1 MLFGK
6 KDKAAAD
13 GGGAIEETQ
22 AAVPAQAETKAP
34 AVDARAAKDSLTLV
48 IDETEPGAALD
59 IIRQNTE
66 WLLPNGIGV
75 ILALPVDASIED
87 GGIGGLGKVS
97 SKGNED
103 KGSILQRI
111 ADDKIQVCAT
121 EDMLRHNIL
130 GVIPTP
136 ASLGPD
142 GMGEYTLFDRAK
154 FLLTSVTPRPDG
166 TLETVPVHFDEATGL
181 IEVPDGDIDTVT
193 LAQAQEIAAGTVTLA
208 SLIPTLWKR
217 LGGDGVEEE
226 AVEEVAPEEVHEDT
240 APAAPT
246 LPPTASAAPA
256 ESVEAVENLPH
267 FDPDDI
273 PDELMADEL
282 PSDEGLYDEDDE
294 DENPFDDIEE
304 APAPAPHVPTQ
315 TEEVEVTPEVAPV
328 DERVFTQDAVRTAVA
343 RRFLDDSLDFAVDM
357 TPFETLLG
365 YEVDT
370 PAQFSLDHLDS
381 TNWLDGQIKML
392 SQQANTVLADQ
403 RRRDIEELRNLFFSL
418 VSRTGDEISAQM
430 STDEDADNTWA
441 KTMAEVNGNETKALA
456 DLIEISEK
464 EKAVLADQYQQERE
478 AFIQARIGEERVRY
492 DERHKPALTRQMDD
506 LEASIRLDIESD
518 YEARRYEILRARK
531 TSARGAFDAAITKVM
546 DHLIEKRAEQVQREA
561 ELIEKFRVEMNDFL
575 DENRKED
582 IARTQALQEQLSRQN
597 IVEEKSAEFAAR
609 EQELHEQI
617 ARERDEAHKRVL
629 AAQDEA
635 NKVLERMRQ
644 ENDAQLAQA
653 RAEVQRA
660 NERVKEEA
668 ERVGVVRDEIARQF
682 QSQVES
688 LQTDKQLL
696 MDQMDR
702 ENLVAKRANRLY
714 IALAVLV
721 ALAFLAL
728 GVIIGMLV
736 HNTTGSSAHAASMM
750 EWVMNSAAGG
760 GTLGV

>member
-22 AAVPAQAETKAP
+22 AVAPAQAP

-226 AVEEVAPEEVHEDT
+226 AVEEVAPEEVAPEEVHEE
-240 APAAPT
+240 AVPAAPT

-256 ESVEAVENLPH
+256 ENVEAVENLPH

-273 PDELMADEL
+273 PDELMVDEL

-294 DENPFDDIEE
+294 DENSFDDIEE
-304 APAPAPHVPTQ
+304 APAPAPHVPIQ
-315 TEEVEVTPEVAPV
+315 TEEVEPEPVVPV
-328 DERVFTQDAVRTAVA
+328 DERVFNKDAVRTAVA

-418 VSRTGDEISAQM
+418 VSRTGDEISSQM

-464 EKAVLADQYQQERE
+464 EKAVLADRYQQERE

-561 ELIEKFRVEMNDFL
+561 ELIEKFRVEMSDFL

-629 AAQDEA
+629 VAQDEA

-653 RAEVQRA
+653 RAEVERA

-736 HNTTGSSAHAASMM
+736 HGGAGSSAHAASMM

>member
-22 AAVPAQAETKAP
+22 AAAPAQTDAKAP

-130 GVIPTP
+130 GVIPTS

-154 FLLTSVTPRPDG
+154 FLLTSVTPAADG

-193 LAQAQEIAAGTVTLA
+193 LAQAQEIAAGSVTLA

-226 AVEEVAPEEVHEDT
+226 AVEEVAPEEVHEE
-240 APAAPT
+240 AGVAAPT
-246 LPPTASAAPA
+246 LPPTAAQS
-256 ESVEAVENLPH
+256 ESVEAVDNLPH

-273 PDELMADEL
+273 PDEPMADEL

-315 TEEVEVTPEVAPV
+315 TEEVEVAPEVAPV
-328 DERVFTQDAVRTAVA
+328 DERVFNKDAVRTAVA
-343 RRFLDDSLDFAVDM
+343 RRFLDGSLDFAVDM

-381 TNWLDGQIKML
+381 ANWLDSQIKML

-418 VSRTGDEISAQM
+418 VSRTGDEISSQM
-430 STDEDADNTWA
+430 SIDEDAENTWA

-464 EKAVLADQYQQERE
+464 EKAVLADRYQQERE

-506 LEASIRLDIESD
+506 LETSIRLDIESD

-531 TSARGAFDAAITKVM
+531 TSAQSAFDAAITKVM
-546 DHLIEKRAEQVQREA
+546 DHLIEKRSEQVQREA
-561 ELIEKFRVEMNDFL
+561 ELIEKFRVEMSDFL

-644 ENDAQLAQA
+644 ENAAQLAQA
-653 RAEVQRA
+653 RAEIERA

-736 HNTTGSSAHAASMM
+736 HGATGSSAHAASMM
-750 EWVMNSAAGG
+750 SWVMNSAAGG

>member
-13 GGGAIEETQ
+13 GGSAIEEAQ
-22 AAVPAQAETKAP
+22 AAAPAQAS

-75 ILALPVDASIED
+75 ILALPVDASIDD

-193 LAQAQEIAAGTVTLA
+193 LAQAQEIASGSVTLA

-226 AVEEVAPEEVHEDT
+226 AVEEVAPEEVHEE
-240 APAAPT
+240 AGVAAPT
-246 LPPTASAAPA
+246 LPPTAAQN

-273 PDELMADEL
+273 PDEPMVDEL

-294 DENPFDDIEE
+294 MENPFDDIEE

-315 TEEVEVTPEVAPV
+315 TEEVEVAPEVAPV
-328 DERVFTQDAVRTAVA
+328 DERVFNKDAVRTAVA

-381 TNWLDGQIKML
+381 TNWLDSQIKML

-430 STDEDADNTWA
+430 SIDEDADNTWA

-456 DLIEISEK
+456 DLSEISEK
-464 EKAVLADQYQQERE
+464 QNAVLADQYQQERE

-506 LEASIRLDIESD
+506 MEASIRLDIESD

-561 ELIEKFRVEMNDFL
+561 ELIEKFRVEMSDFL

-736 HNTTGSSAHAASMM
+736 HGGVGSSAHAASMM

>member
-13 GGGAIEETQ
+13 GGGAIEEAQ
-22 AAVPAQAETKAP
+22 AAAPVQAP

-193 LAQAQEIAAGTVTLA
+193 LAQAQEIASGSVTLA

-217 LGGDGVEEE
+217 LGGEGAD
-226 AVEEVAPEEVHEDT
+226 EEVAEEDAAPEEVHEDT

-246 LPPTASAAPA
+246 LPPTAAQN

-273 PDELMADEL
+273 PDEPMVDEL

-304 APAPAPHVPTQ
+304 ALAPAPHVPTQ
-315 TEEVEVTPEVAPV
+315 TEEVEVAPEVAPV
-328 DERVFTQDAVRTAVA
+328 DERVFNKDAVRTAVA

-418 VSRTGDEISAQM
+418 VSRTGDEISTQM
-430 STDEDADNTWA
+430 SIDEDAENTWA
-441 KTMAEVNGNETKALA
+441 KTMAEVNGNEKNALA
-456 DLIEISEK
+456 DLSEISEK
-464 EKAVLADQYQQERE
+464 QKAVLADQYQQERE

-492 DERHKPALTRQMDD
+492 DERHKPALVRQMDD
-506 LEASIRLDIESD
+506 MEASIRLDIESD

-531 TSARGAFDAAITKVM
+531 TSAQGAFDAAITKVM

-561 ELIEKFRVEMNDFL
+561 ELIEKFRVEMSDFL

-617 ARERDEAHKRVL
+617 ARERDEAQKRVL

-736 HNTTGSSAHAASMM
+736 HGGAGSSAHAASMM
-750 EWVMNSAAGG
+750 EWVMNSGAGG

>member
-22 AAVPAQAETKAP
+22 AAAPAQAP

-154 FLLTSVTPRPDG
+154 FLLTSVTPAADG

-193 LAQAQEIAAGTVTLA
+193 LAQAQEIAAGSVSLG

-217 LGGDGVEEE
+217 LGGEGTG
-226 AVEEVAPEEVHEDT
+226 EEVAEEETAPEA

-246 LPPTASAAPA
+246 LPPTAAQS
-256 ESVEAVENLPH
+256 ESVEAVENLPY

-273 PDELMADEL
+273 PDEPMVDEL

-315 TEEVEVTPEVAPV
+315 TEEVEVAPEVAPV
-328 DERVFTQDAVRTAVA
+328 DERVFNKDAVRTAVA

-464 EKAVLADQYQQERE
+464 EKAVLADRYQQERE

-506 LEASIRLDIESD
+506 LESSIRLDIESD

-561 ELIEKFRVEMNDFL
+561 ELIEKFRVEMSDFL

-736 HNTTGSSAHAASMM
+736 HGGAGSSAHAASMM

>member
-13 GGGAIEETQ
+13 GGTIEETQ
-22 AAVPAQAETKAP
+22 AAAPAQTEAKAP

-154 FLLTSVTPRPDG
+154 FLLTSVTPAADG

-193 LAQAQEIAAGTVTLA
+193 LAQAQEIAAGSVTLA

-217 LGGDGVEEE
+217 LGGDGVEAE
-226 AVEEVAPEEVHEDT
+226 AVEEVAPEEAHEDT

-246 LPPTASAAPA
+246 LPPTASAQN
-256 ESVEAVENLPH
+256 ESVEAVENLPY

-273 PDELMADEL
+273 PDEPMADEL
-282 PSDEGLYDEDDE
+282 PLDEGLYDEDDE

-304 APAPAPHVPTQ
+304 DPAPAPHVPTQ
-315 TEEVEVTPEVAPV
+315 TEEVEVAPEVAPV
-328 DERVFTQDAVRTAVA
+328 DERVFNKDAVRTAVA

-381 TNWLDGQIKML
+381 TNWLDSQIKML

-430 STDEDADNTWA
+430 SIDEDADNTWA

-456 DLIEISEK
+456 DLSEISEK
-464 EKAVLADQYQQERE
+464 QNAALADQYQRERE

-506 LEASIRLDIESD
+506 MEASIRLDIESD

-531 TSARGAFDAAITKVM
+531 TSAQSAFDAAITKAM

-561 ELIEKFRVEMNDFL
+561 QLIEKFRVEMNDFL

-635 NKVLERMRQ
+635 NKVLARMRQ

-736 HNTTGSSAHAASMM
+736 HGGAGSSAHAASMM
-750 EWVMNSAAGG
+750 EWVMNTAAGG

>member
-13 GGGAIEETQ
+13 GGGAIEEAQ
-22 AAVPAQAETKAP
+22 AAAPAQAP

-181 IEVPDGDIDTVT
+181 IELPDGDVDTVT
-193 LAQAQEIAAGTVTLA
+193 LAQAQEIASGTVTLA
-208 SLIPTLWKR
+208 SLIPSLWKR

-226 AVEEVAPEEVHEDT
+226 AVEEVVPEEVHEE
-240 APAAPT
+240 AEPAAPT
-246 LPPTASAAPA
+246 LPPTAAQN

-294 DENPFDDIEE
+294 MENPFDDIEE

-315 TEEVEVTPEVAPV
+315 TEEVEVAPEPVAPL
-328 DERVFTQDAVRTAVA
+328 DERVFNKDAVRTAVA

-464 EKAVLADQYQQERE
+464 EKAVLADRYQQERE

-653 RAEVQRA
+653 RAEVERA

-736 HNTTGSSAHAASMM
+736 HGATGSSAHAASMM

>member
-1 MLFGK
+1 MFGK
-6 KDKAAAD
+6 KDKTAAD
-13 GGGAIEETQ
+13 GGGVTQETQ
-22 AAVPAQAETKAP
+22 AP

-193 LAQAQEIAAGTVTLA
+193 LAQAQEIAAGSVTLA

-217 LGGDGVEEE
+217 LGGEGAD
-226 AVEEVAPEEVHEDT
+226 EEVAEEEIAEEA

-246 LPPTASAAPA
+246 LPPTAAPS

-273 PDELMADEL
+273 PDEPMVDEL

-315 TEEVEVTPEVAPV
+315 TEEVEVAPEPVAPV

-430 STDEDADNTWA
+430 SIDEDAGNTWA

-456 DLIEISEK
+456 DLSEISEK
-464 EKAVLADQYQQERE
+464 QKAVLADQYQQERE

-492 DERHKPALTRQMDD
+492 DERHKPALVRQMDD
-506 LEASIRLDIESD
+506 MEASIRLDIESD

-546 DHLIEKRAEQVQREA
+546 DHLIEKRAEQVQCEA
-561 ELIEKFRVEMNDFL
+561 ELIEKFRVEMSTFL

-644 ENDAQLAQA
+644 ENEAQLAQA

-736 HNTTGSSAHAASMM
+736 HGGAGSSAHVASMM

-760 GTLGV
+760 GALGV

>member
-1 MLFGK
+1 MGFF
-6 KDKAAAD
+6 
-13 GGGAIEETQ
+13 
-22 AAVPAQAETKAP
+22 
-34 AVDARAAKDSLTLV
+34 
-48 IDETEPGAALD
+48 
-59 IIRQNTE
+59 
-66 WLLPNGIGV
+66 
-75 ILALPVDASIED
+75 
-87 GGIGGLGKVS
+87 
-97 SKGNED
+97 
-103 KGSILQRI
+103 LQRI

-193 LAQAQEIAAGTVTLA
+193 LAQAQEIAAGSVTLA

-217 LGGDGVEEE
+217 LGGEGADEEE
-226 AVEEVAPEEVHEDT
+226 AVEDIVEEVAPT
-240 APAAPT
+240 APT
-246 LPPTASAAPA
+246 LPPTAAQS

-273 PDELMADEL
+273 PDEPMVDEL

-315 TEEVEVTPEVAPV
+315 TEEVEPEPVAPV
-328 DERVFTQDAVRTAVA
+328 DERVFNKDAVRTAVA

-418 VSRTGDEISAQM
+418 VSRTGDEISSQM
-430 STDEDADNTWA
+430 SIDEDAENTWA

-464 EKAVLADQYQQERE
+464 EKAVLADRYQQERE

-518 YEARRYEILRARK
+518 YETRRYEILRARK
-531 TSARGAFDAAITKVM
+531 TSAQGAFDAAITKVM

-609 EQELHEQI
+609 EKELHDQI
-617 ARERDEAHKRVL
+617 ARERDEAQKRVL

-736 HNTTGSSAHAASMM
+736 HGEAGSSAHAASMM
-750 EWVMNSAAGG
+750 SWVMNNAAGG

>member
-13 GGGAIEETQ
+13 GGGAIEDAQ
-22 AAVPAQAETKAP
+22 AAAPAQAP

-75 ILALPVDASIED
+75 ILALPVDASIDD

-217 LGGDGVEEE
+217 LGGEGADEEE
-226 AVEEVAPEEVHEDT
+226 AVEDIVEEAE
-240 APAAPT
+240 PAAPT
-246 LPPTASAAPA
+246 LPPTAAQSEA
-256 ESVEAVENLPH
+256 VEAVENLPH

-273 PDELMADEL
+273 PDEPMVDEL

-315 TEEVEVTPEVAPV
+315 TEEVEPEPVAPV
-328 DERVFTQDAVRTAVA
+328 DERVFNKDAVRTAVA

-456 DLIEISEK
+456 DLSEISEK
-464 EKAVLADQYQQERE
+464 QKAVLADQYQQERE

-492 DERHKPALTRQMDD
+492 DERHKPALVRQMDD
-506 LEASIRLDIESD
+506 MEASIRLDIESD

-561 ELIEKFRVEMNDFL
+561 ELIEKFRVEMSDFL

-736 HNTTGSSAHAASMM
+736 HGGAGSSAHAASMM
-750 EWVMNSAAGG
+750 EWVMNNAAGG

>member
-22 AAVPAQAETKAP
+22 AAAPAQAETKAP

-193 LAQAQEIAAGTVTLA
+193 LAQAQEIASGSVTLA

-217 LGGDGVEEE
+217 LGGEGAD
-226 AVEEVAPEEVHEDT
+226 EEVAEEETAPEA

-246 LPPTASAAPA
+246 LPPTAAQS

-273 PDELMADEL
+273 PDEPMADEL

-294 DENPFDDIEE
+294 MENPFDDIEE
-304 APAPAPHVPTQ
+304 TPAPAPHVPTQ
-315 TEEVEVTPEVAPV
+315 TEEVEVAPESVAPV
-328 DERVFTQDAVRTAVA
+328 DERVFNKDAVRTAVA

-418 VSRTGDEISAQM
+418 VSRTGDEISSQM
-430 STDEDADNTWA
+430 SIDEDADNTWA
-441 KTMAEVNGNETKALA
+441 KTMAEVNGNEKNALA
-456 DLIEISEK
+456 DLSEISEK
-464 EKAVLADQYQQERE
+464 QKAVLADQYQQERE

-492 DERHKPALTRQMDD
+492 DERHKPALIRRMDD
-506 LEASIRLDIESD
+506 LEASVRSDIESD

-561 ELIEKFRVEMNDFL
+561 ELIEKFRVEMSTFL

-644 ENDAQLAQA
+644 ENAAQLAQA
-653 RAEVQRA
+653 RAEVERA

-736 HNTTGSSAHAASMM
+736 HGATGSSAHAASMM
-750 EWVMNSAAGG
+750 SWVMNSAAGG

>member
-13 GGGAIEETQ
+13 GGGAIEEAQ
-22 AAVPAQAETKAP
+22 AAAPAQAP

-75 ILALPVDASIED
+75 ILALPVDASIEN

-193 LAQAQEIAAGTVTLA
+193 LAQAQEIAAGSVTLA

-226 AVEEVAPEEVHEDT
+226 AVEEEVAPEEVHEE
-240 APAAPT
+240 AGVAAPT
-246 LPPTASAAPA
+246 LPPTAAQN

-273 PDELMADEL
+273 PDEPMVDEL

-328 DERVFTQDAVRTAVA
+328 DERVFNKDAVRTAVA

-430 STDEDADNTWA
+430 SIDEDAGNTWA

-464 EKAVLADQYQQERE
+464 EKAALADRYQQERE

-531 TSARGAFDAAITKVM
+531 TSAQGAFDAAITKVM

-561 ELIEKFRVEMNDFL
+561 ELIEKFRVEMSDFL

-653 RAEVQRA
+653 RAEVERA

-736 HNTTGSSAHAASMM
+736 HGGAGSSAHAASMM
-750 EWVMNSAAGG
+750 SWVMNNAAGG

>member
-13 GGGAIEETQ
+13 GGGAIEEAQ
-22 AAVPAQAETKAP
+22 AAAPAQAP

-75 ILALPVDASIED
+75 ILALPVDASIDD

-154 FLLTSVTPRPDG
+154 FLLTSVTPAADG

-193 LAQAQEIAAGTVTLA
+193 LAQAQEIASGTITLA

-217 LGGDGVEEE
+217 LGGEGADEED
-226 AVEEVAPEEVHEDT
+226 AVEEVAPEEVHEEA

-246 LPPTASAAPA
+246 LPPTAAQS

-273 PDELMADEL
+273 PDEPMVDEL

-294 DENPFDDIEE
+294 MENPFDDIEE

-315 TEEVEVTPEVAPV
+315 TEEVEVASEVAPV
-328 DERVFTQDAVRTAVA
+328 DERVFNKDAVRTAVA

-418 VSRTGDEISAQM
+418 VSRTGDEISSQM
-430 STDEDADNTWA
+430 SIDEDADNTWA

-464 EKAVLADQYQQERE
+464 EKAVLADRYQQERE

-531 TSARGAFDAAITKVM
+531 TSAQSAFDAAITKVM

-561 ELIEKFRVEMNDFL
+561 ELIEKFRVEMSDFL

-736 HNTTGSSAHAASMM
+736 HSGAGSSAHAASMM
-750 EWVMNSAAGG
+750 SWVMNNAAGG

>member
-22 AAVPAQAETKAP
+22 AAAPAQAP

-75 ILALPVDASIED
+75 ILALPVDASID
-87 GGIGGLGKVS
+87 GGGIGGLGKVS

-193 LAQAQEIAAGTVTLA
+193 LAQAQEIAAGTITLA

-217 LGGDGVEEE
+217 LGGEADVAEE
-226 AVEEVAPEEVHEDT
+226 EEVAPEEAHEDT

-246 LPPTASAAPA
+246 LPPTAAQS

-273 PDELMADEL
+273 PDEPMVDEL

-315 TEEVEVTPEVAPV
+315 TEDVEVAPEPVAPV
-328 DERVFTQDAVRTAVA
+328 DERVFNKDAVRTAVA

-381 TNWLDGQIKML
+381 ANWLDSQIKML

-418 VSRTGDEISAQM
+418 VSRTGDEISSQM
-430 STDEDADNTWA
+430 SIDEDADNTWA
-441 KTMAEVNGNETKALA
+441 KTMVEVNGNETKALA

-464 EKAVLADQYQQERE
+464 EKAVLADRYQQERE

-561 ELIEKFRVEMNDFL
+561 QLIEKFRVEMSDFL

-653 RAEVQRA
+653 RAEIDRA

-696 MDQMDR
+696 MEQMDR

-736 HNTTGSSAHAASMM
+736 HGGAGSSAHAASMM
-750 EWVMNSAAGG
+750 SWVMNSAAGG

>member
-13 GGGAIEETQ
+13 GGGAIEEAQ
-22 AAVPAQAETKAP
+22 AAAPAQAETKAP

-193 LAQAQEIAAGTVTLA
+193 LAQAQEIAAGSVTLA

-226 AVEEVAPEEVHEDT
+226 AVEEVAPEEAHEDT

-246 LPPTASAAPA
+246 LPPTAAQS

-273 PDELMADEL
+273 PDEPMVDEL

-294 DENPFDDIEE
+294 MENPFDDIEE

-315 TEEVEVTPEVAPV
+315 TEEVEVASEVAPV
-328 DERVFTQDAVRTAVA
+328 DERVFNKDAVRTAVA

-381 TNWLDGQIKML
+381 TNWLDSQIKML

-418 VSRTGDEISAQM
+418 VSRTGDEISSQM

-464 EKAVLADQYQQERE
+464 EKAVLADRYQQERE

-531 TSARGAFDAAITKVM
+531 TSAQGAFDAAITKVM

-561 ELIEKFRVEMNDFL
+561 ELIEKFRVEMSDFL

-653 RAEVQRA
+653 RAEVERA

-668 ERVGVVRDEIARQF
+668 ERVGVVRDEISRQF

-696 MDQMDR
+696 MDQMGR

-736 HNTTGSSAHAASMM
+736 HNTTGSSAHVASMM
-750 EWVMNSAAGG
+750 SWVMNSAASG

>member
-13 GGGAIEETQ
+13 GGGAIEDAQ
-22 AAVPAQAETKAP
+22 AAAPAQTEAKAP

-154 FLLTSVTPRPDG
+154 FLLTSVTPAADG

-193 LAQAQEIAAGTVTLA
+193 LAQAQEIASGSVTLA

-226 AVEEVAPEEVHEDT
+226 AVEEVAPEEVHEE
-240 APAAPT
+240 AGVAAPT
-246 LPPTASAAPA
+246 LPPTAAQS

-273 PDELMADEL
+273 PDEPLTDEL
-282 PSDEGLYDEDDE
+282 PSDEDLYDEDDE

-304 APAPAPHVPTQ
+304 APVPAPHVPTQ
-315 TEEVEVTPEVAPV
+315 TEEVEVAPEVAPV
-328 DERVFTQDAVRTAVA
+328 DERVFNKDAVRTAVA

-381 TNWLDGQIKML
+381 TNWLDSQIKML

-418 VSRTGDEISAQM
+418 VSRTGDEISSQM
-430 STDEDADNTWA
+430 SIDEDADNTWA

-456 DLIEISEK
+456 DLSEISEK
-464 EKAVLADQYQQERE
+464 QKAVLADQYQQERE

-506 LEASIRLDIESD
+506 MEASVRSDIESD

-531 TSARGAFDAAITKVM
+531 TSAQGAFDAAITKAM

-644 ENDAQLAQA
+644 ENEAQLAQA
-653 RAEVQRA
+653 RAEIERA

-736 HNTTGSSAHAASMM
+736 NNTTGSSAHAASMM
-750 EWVMNSAAGG
+750 SWVMNNAAGG

>member
-22 AAVPAQAETKAP
+22 AAAPVQAP

-181 IEVPDGDIDTVT
+181 IEVPDGDVDTVT

-217 LGGDGVEEE
+217 LGGDGVEEDV
-226 AVEEVAPEEVHEDT
+226 VEEVAPEEVREDT

-246 LPPTASAAPA
+246 LPPTAAPS

-273 PDELMADEL
+273 PDEPMADEL

-294 DENPFDDIEE
+294 MENPFDDIEE

-315 TEEVEVTPEVAPV
+315 TEEVEVAPEPVAPV
-328 DERVFTQDAVRTAVA
+328 DERVFNKDAVRTAVA

-464 EKAVLADQYQQERE
+464 EKAVLADRYQQERE

-609 EQELHEQI
+609 EQKLHEQI

>member
-13 GGGAIEETQ
+13 GGGAIEEAQ
-22 AAVPAQAETKAP
+22 AAAPAQAP

-217 LGGDGVEEE
+217 IGGEADVAEEE
-226 AVEEVAPEEVHEDT
+226 EVVPEEVHEE
-240 APAAPT
+240 AEVAAPT
-246 LPPTASAAPA
+246 LPPTAAQN
-256 ESVEAVENLPH
+256 ESVEAVENLPY

-273 PDELMADEL
+273 PDELMVDEL

-328 DERVFTQDAVRTAVA
+328 DERVFNKDAVRTAVA

-456 DLIEISEK
+456 DLSEISEK
-464 EKAVLADQYQQERE
+464 QKAVLADQYQQERE

-492 DERHKPALTRQMDD
+492 DERHKPALVRQMDD
-506 LEASIRLDIESD
+506 MEASIRLDIESD

-531 TSARGAFDAAITKVM
+531 TSAQGAFDAAITKVM

-561 ELIEKFRVEMNDFL
+561 ELIEKFRVEMSDFL

-653 RAEVQRA
+653 RAEIDRA

-668 ERVGVVRDEIARQF
+668 ERVGVVRDEISRQF

-736 HNTTGSSAHAASMM
+736 HGGAGSSAHAASMM
-750 EWVMNSAAGG
+750 SWVMNSAAGG

>member
-1 MLFGK
+1 VFLGK
-6 KDKAAAD
+6 KDRAAAD

-22 AAVPAQAETKAP
+22 ATAPAQTDAKAP

-75 ILALPVDASIED
+75 ILALPVDASIDD

-193 LAQAQEIAAGTVTLA
+193 LAQAQEIASGTITLA

-217 LGGDGVEEE
+217 LGGEGAD
-226 AVEEVAPEEVHEDT
+226 EEVAEEDIVEEA

-246 LPPTASAAPA
+246 LPPTAAPA

-273 PDELMADEL
+273 PDELMVDEL

-315 TEEVEVTPEVAPV
+315 TEEVEVEPEVAPV
-328 DERVFTQDAVRTAVA
+328 DERVFNKDAVRTAVA

-418 VSRTGDEISAQM
+418 VSRTGDEISSQM
-430 STDEDADNTWA
+430 SIDEDADNTWA

-456 DLIEISEK
+456 DLSEISEK
-464 EKAVLADQYQQERE
+464 QNAVLADQYQQERE

-506 LEASIRLDIESD
+506 MEASIRLDIESD

-531 TSARGAFDAAITKVM
+531 TSAQGAFDAAITKVM

-736 HNTTGSSAHAASMM
+736 HGGAGSSAHAASMM
-750 EWVMNSAAGG
+750 EWVMNSAASG

>member
-13 GGGAIEETQ
+13 GGAIEETQ
-22 AAVPAQAETKAP
+22 AAAPAQAETKAP

-181 IEVPDGDIDTVT
+181 IEVPNGDIDTVT
-193 LAQAQEIAAGTVTLA
+193 LAQAQEIAAGSVTLA

-217 LGGDGVEEE
+217 LGGEADVAEE
-226 AVEEVAPEEVHEDT
+226 AVEEAAPEEVHEDT

-246 LPPTASAAPA
+246 LPPTAAQS

-273 PDELMADEL
+273 PDEPMVDEL

-294 DENPFDDIEE
+294 MENPFDDIEE

-315 TEEVEVTPEVAPV
+315 TEEVEVASEVASV
-328 DERVFTQDAVRTAVA
+328 DERVFNKDAVRTAVA

-381 TNWLDGQIKML
+381 TNWLDSQIKML

-464 EKAVLADQYQQERE
+464 EKAVLADRYQQERE

-736 HNTTGSSAHAASMM
+736 HGEAGSSAHAASMM
-750 EWVMNSAAGG
+750 SWVMNSAAGG

>member
-22 AAVPAQAETKAP
+22 AAAPAQAP

-75 ILALPVDASIED
+75 ILALPVDASVED

-193 LAQAQEIAAGTVTLA
+193 LAQAQEIAAGTITLA

-226 AVEEVAPEEVHEDT
+226 AAPEEVHEEA

-246 LPPTASAAPA
+246 LPPTAAQN

-273 PDELMADEL
+273 PDEPMADEL

-294 DENPFDDIEE
+294 MENPFDDIEE

-315 TEEVEVTPEVAPV
+315 TEEVEPEPVAPV
-328 DERVFTQDAVRTAVA
+328 DERVFNKDAVRTAVA

-430 STDEDADNTWA
+430 SIDEDAGNTWA

-456 DLIEISEK
+456 DLSEISEK
-464 EKAVLADQYQQERE
+464 QNAALADQYQRERE

-506 LEASIRLDIESD
+506 MEASIRLDIESD

-561 ELIEKFRVEMNDFL
+561 ELIEKFRVEMSTFL

-736 HNTTGSSAHAASMM
+736 HGATGSSAHAASMM
-750 EWVMNSAAGG
+750 SWVMNSGAGG

>member
-22 AAVPAQAETKAP
+22 AAAPAQAP

-208 SLIPTLWKR
+208 SLIPSLWKR
-217 LGGDGVEEE
+217 LGGEADVAEE
-226 AVEEVAPEEVHEDT
+226 EEVAPEEVHEE
-240 APAAPT
+240 AGVAAPT
-246 LPPTASAAPA
+246 LPPTAAQSEA
-256 ESVEAVENLPH
+256 VEAVENLPH

-273 PDELMADEL
+273 PDEPMVDEL

-294 DENPFDDIEE
+294 MENPFDDIEE

-315 TEEVEVTPEVAPV
+315 TEEVEVAPEVAPV

-381 TNWLDGQIKML
+381 TNWLDSQIKML

-464 EKAVLADQYQQERE
+464 EKAVLADRYQQDRE

-609 EQELHEQI
+609 EKELHDQI

-736 HNTTGSSAHAASMM
+736 HGGAGSSAHAASMM
-750 EWVMNSAAGG
+750 EWVINSGAGG

>member
-6 KDKAAAD
+6 KDKTAAD

-22 AAVPAQAETKAP
+22 AAAPAQAETKAP

-75 ILALPVDASIED
+75 ILALPVDASIDD

-181 IEVPDGDIDTVT
+181 IEVPDGDVDTVT

-226 AVEEVAPEEVHEDT
+226 AVEEEVAPEEVHEEA
-240 APAAPT
+240 APAAQN
-246 LPPTASAAPA
+246 

-273 PDELMADEL
+273 PDELMVDEL

-315 TEEVEVTPEVAPV
+315 TEEVEVAPETVAPV
-328 DERVFTQDAVRTAVA
+328 DERVFNKDAVRTAVA

-418 VSRTGDEISAQM
+418 VSRTGDEISSQM
-430 STDEDADNTWA
+430 SIDEDADNTWA

-456 DLIEISEK
+456 DLSEISEK
-464 EKAVLADQYQQERE
+464 QNAALADQYQRERE

-506 LEASIRLDIESD
+506 MEASIRLDIESD

-736 HNTTGSSAHAASMM
+736 HGGAGSSAHAASMM
-750 EWVMNSAAGG
+750 EWVMNNAAGG

>member
-13 GGGAIEETQ
+13 GGGAIEDAQ
-22 AAVPAQAETKAP
+22 AAAPAQAP

-154 FLLTSVTPRPDG
+154 FLLTSVTPAADG

-217 LGGDGVEEE
+217 LGGEADVAEEE
-226 AVEEVAPEEVHEDT
+226 EVVPEEVHEDT
-240 APAAPT
+240 APAVPT
-246 LPPTASAAPA
+246 LPPTAAQS

-273 PDELMADEL
+273 PDELMVDEL

-315 TEEVEVTPEVAPV
+315 TEEVEVAPEPVAPV
-328 DERVFTQDAVRTAVA
+328 DERVFNKDAVRTAVA

-381 TNWLDGQIKML
+381 ANWLDSQIKML

-403 RRRDIEELRNLFFSL
+403 RRRDIEELRNLFFLL

-430 STDEDADNTWA
+430 SIDEDAENTWA

-456 DLIEISEK
+456 DLSEISEK
-464 EKAVLADQYQQERE
+464 QNAALADQYQRERE

-506 LEASIRLDIESD
+506 MEASIRLDIESD

-531 TSARGAFDAAITKVM
+531 TSAQGAFDAAITKAM
-546 DHLIEKRAEQVQREA
+546 DYLIEKRAEQVQREA

-736 HNTTGSSAHAASMM
+736 HGGAGSSAHAASMM

>member
-6 KDKAAAD
+6 KDKDAAD
-13 GGGAIEETQ
+13 GGGAIEDAQ
-22 AAVPAQAETKAP
+22 AAAPAQAP

-226 AVEEVAPEEVHEDT
+226 AVEEAAPEEVHEEA

-246 LPPTASAAPA
+246 LPPTAAQS
-256 ESVEAVENLPH
+256 ESVEAVENLPY

-273 PDELMADEL
+273 PDEPMVDEL

-315 TEEVEVTPEVAPV
+315 TEEVEVAPEVAPV
-328 DERVFTQDAVRTAVA
+328 DERVFNKDAVRTAVA

-381 TNWLDGQIKML
+381 ANWLDSQIKML

-441 KTMAEVNGNETKALA
+441 KTMAEVNGNEKNALA
-456 DLIEISEK
+456 DLSEISEK
-464 EKAVLADQYQQERE
+464 QKAVLADQYQQERE

-492 DERHKPALTRQMDD
+492 DERHKPALIRRMDD
-506 LEASIRLDIESD
+506 LEASVRSDIESD

-531 TSARGAFDAAITKVM
+531 TSAQGAFDAAITKVM

-561 ELIEKFRVEMNDFL
+561 ELIEKFRVEMSTFL

-736 HNTTGSSAHAASMM
+736 HGGAGSSAHAASMVS
-750 EWVMNSAAGG
+750 WVMNSAASG

>member
-13 GGGAIEETQ
+13 GGTIEETQ
-22 AAVPAQAETKAP
+22 AAAPAQAPT
-34 AVDARAAKDSLTLV
+34 VDARAAKDSLTLV

-87 GGIGGLGKVS
+87 GGIEGLGKVS

-226 AVEEVAPEEVHEDT
+226 VVEEEVAPEEGHEEA

-246 LPPTASAAPA
+246 LPPTAAQS

-273 PDELMADEL
+273 PDEPMVDEL

-315 TEEVEVTPEVAPV
+315 TEEVEPEPVAPV
-328 DERVFTQDAVRTAVA
+328 DERVFNKDAVRTAVA

-418 VSRTGDEISAQM
+418 VSRTGDEISSQM
-430 STDEDADNTWA
+430 SIDEDADNTWA

-456 DLIEISEK
+456 DLSEISEK
-464 EKAVLADQYQQERE
+464 QNAVLADQYQQERE

-492 DERHKPALTRQMDD
+492 DERHKPALVRQMDD
-506 LEASIRLDIESD
+506 MEASIRLDIESD

-561 ELIEKFRVEMNDFL
+561 ELIEKFRVEMSDFL

-653 RAEVQRA
+653 RAEIDRA

-736 HNTTGSSAHAASMM
+736 HGGAGSSAHAASMM

>member
-6 KDKAAAD
+6 KDKTAAD

-22 AAVPAQAETKAP
+22 AAAPAQAP

-87 GGIGGLGKVS
+87 GGIGGLGRVS

-217 LGGDGVEEE
+217 LGGEGAD
-226 AVEEVAPEEVHEDT
+226 EEVAEEDIVEEA

-246 LPPTASAAPA
+246 LPPTAAQS

-273 PDELMADEL
+273 PDEPMADEL

-294 DENPFDDIEE
+294 MENPFDDIEE
-304 APAPAPHVPTQ
+304 TPAPAPHVPTQ
-315 TEEVEVTPEVAPV
+315 TEEVEVAPEVAPV
-328 DERVFTQDAVRTAVA
+328 DERVFNKDAVRTAVV

-418 VSRTGDEISAQM
+418 MSRTGDEISSQM
-430 STDEDADNTWA
+430 SIDEDAENTWA

-464 EKAVLADQYQQERE
+464 EKAVLADRYQQERE

-546 DHLIEKRAEQVQREA
+546 DHLIEKRAEQVQCEA

-644 ENDAQLAQA
+644 ENAAQLAQA
-653 RAEVQRA
+653 RAEVERA

-736 HNTTGSSAHAASMM
+736 HGGAGSSAHAASMM
-750 EWVMNSAAGG
+750 SWVMNSAVGG

>member
-22 AAVPAQAETKAP
+22 AVAPAQAP

-193 LAQAQEIAAGTVTLA
+193 LAQAQEIAAGSVTLA

-217 LGGDGVEEE
+217 LGGEGVD
-226 AVEEVAPEEVHEDT
+226 EEVAEEDIVEEA

-246 LPPTASAAPA
+246 LPPTAAQN
-256 ESVEAVENLPH
+256 ESVEAVENLPY

-273 PDELMADEL
+273 PDEPMVDEL

-315 TEEVEVTPEVAPV
+315 TEEVEVAPEVAPV
-328 DERVFTQDAVRTAVA
+328 DERVFNKDAVRTAVA

-464 EKAVLADQYQQERE
+464 EKAALADRYQQERE

-531 TSARGAFDAAITKVM
+531 TSAQGAFDAAITKVM

-561 ELIEKFRVEMNDFL
+561 ELIEKFRVEMSDFL

-736 HNTTGSSAHAASMM
+736 HGGAGSSAHAASMM
-750 EWVMNSAAGG
+750 SWVMNNVAGG

>member
-22 AAVPAQAETKAP
+22 AAAPAQAP

-154 FLLTSVTPRPDG
+154 FLLTSVTPAADG

-193 LAQAQEIAAGTVTLA
+193 LAQAQEIAAGSVSLG

-217 LGGDGVEEE
+217 LGGEGTG
-226 AVEEVAPEEVHEDT
+226 EEVAEEETAPEA

-246 LPPTASAAPA
+246 LPPTAAQS
-256 ESVEAVENLPH
+256 ESVEAVENLPY

-273 PDELMADEL
+273 PDEPMVDEL

-315 TEEVEVTPEVAPV
+315 TEEVEVAPV
-328 DERVFTQDAVRTAVA
+328 DERVFNKDAVRTAVA

-464 EKAVLADQYQQERE
+464 EKAVLADRYQQERE

-506 LEASIRLDIESD
+506 LESSIRLDIESD

-561 ELIEKFRVEMNDFL
+561 ELIEKFRVEMSDFL

-736 HNTTGSSAHAASMM
+736 HGGAGSSAHAASMM

>member
-1 MLFGK
+1 M
-6 KDKAAAD
+6 
-13 GGGAIEETQ
+13 
-22 AAVPAQAETKAP
+22 
-34 AVDARAAKDSLTLV
+34 

-154 FLLTSVTPRPDG
+154 FLLTSVTPAADG

-193 LAQAQEIAAGTVTLA
+193 LAQAQEIAAGSVTLA
-208 SLIPTLWKR
+208 SLIPSLWKR
-217 LGGDGVEEE
+217 LGGEGADEEVVEEE
-226 AVEEVAPEEVHEDT
+226 TAPEA

-246 LPPTASAAPA
+246 LPPTVAQN

-273 PDELMADEL
+273 PDEPMVDEL

-294 DENPFDDIEE
+294 MENPFDDIEE

-315 TEEVEVTPEVAPV
+315 TEEVEVAPEVAPV
-328 DERVFTQDAVRTAVA
+328 DERVFNKDAVRTAVA

-418 VSRTGDEISAQM
+418 VSRTGDEISSQM
-430 STDEDADNTWA
+430 SIDEDADNTWA

-456 DLIEISEK
+456 DLSEISEK
-464 EKAVLADQYQQERE
+464 QNAVLADQYQQERE

-506 LEASIRLDIESD
+506 MEASIRSDIESD

-561 ELIEKFRVEMNDFL
+561 ELIEKFRVEMSDFL

-736 HNTTGSSAHAASMM
+736 HNTTGSSAHATSMM
-750 EWVMNSAAGG
+750 SWVMNSAAGG

>member
-6 KDKAAAD
+6 KDKTAAD
-13 GGGAIEETQ
+13 GGGVIEEAQ
-22 AAVPAQAETKAP
+22 AAAPAQAP
-34 AVDARAAKDSLTLV
+34 AVDTRAAKDSLTLV

-136 ASLGPD
+136 ASLGLD

-217 LGGDGVEEE
+217 LGGEADVAEEE
-226 AVEEVAPEEVHEDT
+226 EVVPEEVHEEA

-246 LPPTASAAPA
+246 LPPTAAQS

-273 PDELMADEL
+273 PDEPMVDEL

-294 DENPFDDIEE
+294 MENPFDDIEE

-315 TEEVEVTPEVAPV
+315 TEEVEPEPVAPV
-328 DERVFTQDAVRTAVA
+328 DERVFNKDAVRTAVA

-381 TNWLDGQIKML
+381 TNWLDSQIKML

-418 VSRTGDEISAQM
+418 VSRTGDEISSQM

-464 EKAVLADQYQQERE
+464 EKAVLADRYQQERE

-561 ELIEKFRVEMNDFL
+561 QLIEKFRVEMSDFL

-653 RAEVQRA
+653 RAEIDRA

-736 HNTTGSSAHAASMM
+736 HGGAGSSAHAASMM
-750 EWVMNSAAGG
+750 SWVMNSAAGG

>member
-6 KDKAAAD
+6 KNKAAAD
-13 GGGAIEETQ
+13 GGGAIEDAQ
-22 AAVPAQAETKAP
+22 AAAPAQAP

-193 LAQAQEIAAGTVTLA
+193 LAQAQEIAAGTITLA

-217 LGGDGVEEE
+217 LGGEAETEED
-226 AVEEVAPEEVHEDT
+226 AAPEEVHEEA

-246 LPPTASAAPA
+246 LPPTAAQS

-273 PDELMADEL
+273 PDEPMVDEL

-315 TEEVEVTPEVAPV
+315 IEEVEVAPEPVAPV
-328 DERVFTQDAVRTAVA
+328 DERVFNKDAVRTAVA

-381 TNWLDGQIKML
+381 TNWLDSQIKML

-456 DLIEISEK
+456 DLSEISEK
-464 EKAVLADQYQQERE
+464 QKAVLADQYQQERE
-478 AFIQARIGEERVRY
+478 AFIQAWIGEELVRY
-492 DERHKPALTRQMDD
+492 DERHKPALVRQMDD
-506 LEASIRLDIESD
+506 MEASIRLDIESD

-531 TSARGAFDAAITKVM
+531 TSAQGAFDGAITKVM

-561 ELIEKFRVEMNDFL
+561 ELIEKFRVEMSDFL

-582 IARTQALQEQLSRQN
+582 IARTQALQDQLSRQN

-644 ENDAQLAQA
+644 ENAAQLAQA
-653 RAEVQRA
+653 RAEIERA

-736 HNTTGSSAHAASMM
+736 HGGAGSSAHAASMM

>member
-13 GGGAIEETQ
+13 GGGAIEDAQ
-22 AAVPAQAETKAP
+22 AAAPAQAP

-154 FLLTSVTPRPDG
+154 FLLTSVTPAADG

-226 AVEEVAPEEVHEDT
+226 AVEEVAPEEVHEEA

-246 LPPTASAAPA
+246 LPPTAAQN
-256 ESVEAVENLPH
+256 ESVEAVENLPY

-273 PDELMADEL
+273 PDEPMVDEL

-294 DENPFDDIEE
+294 MENPFDDIEE

-315 TEEVEVTPEVAPV
+315 TEEVEVAPEVAPV
-328 DERVFTQDAVRTAVA
+328 DERIFTQDAVRTAVA

-381 TNWLDGQIKML
+381 TNWLDSQIKML

-430 STDEDADNTWA
+430 STDADADNTWA

-456 DLIEISEK
+456 DLSEISEK
-464 EKAVLADQYQQERE
+464 EKAALADQYQQERE

-492 DERHKPALTRQMDD
+492 DERHKPALIRRMDD
-506 LEASIRLDIESD
+506 LESSVRLDIESD

-531 TSARGAFDAAITKVM
+531 TSAQGAFDAAITKVM

-561 ELIEKFRVEMNDFL
+561 ELIEKFRVEMSDFL

-644 ENDAQLAQA
+644 ENAAQLAQA
-653 RAEVQRA
+653 RAEIERA

-736 HNTTGSSAHAASMM
+736 HGATGSSAHAASMM
-750 EWVMNSAAGG
+750 SWVMNSAAGG

>member
-6 KDKAAAD
+6 KDKTAAD

-22 AAVPAQAETKAP
+22 AAAPAQAEAKAP

-97 SKGNED
+97 SKGDED

-193 LAQAQEIAAGTVTLA
+193 LAQAQEIAAGSVTLA

-217 LGGDGVEEE
+217 LGGDGVEED
-226 AVEEVAPEEVHEDT
+226 AVEEVAPEEVHEE
-240 APAAPT
+240 AGVAAPT
-246 LPPTASAAPA
+246 LPPTAAQN

-273 PDELMADEL
+273 PDELMVDEL

-315 TEEVEVTPEVAPV
+315 TEEVEPEPVAPV
-328 DERVFTQDAVRTAVA
+328 DERVFNKDAVRTAVA

-430 STDEDADNTWA
+430 SIDEDADNTWA
-441 KTMAEVNGNETKALA
+441 KTMVEVNGNETKALA

-464 EKAVLADQYQQERE
+464 EKAVLADRYQQERE

-653 RAEVQRA
+653 RVEVQRA

>member
-22 AAVPAQAETKAP
+22 AAAPAQAP

-226 AVEEVAPEEVHEDT
+226 AVEEVAPEEVHEE
-240 APAAPT
+240 AGVAAPT
-246 LPPTASAAPA
+246 LPPTAAPS
-256 ESVEAVENLPH
+256 ESVEAVENLPY

-273 PDELMADEL
+273 PDEPMVDEL

-315 TEEVEVTPEVAPV
+315 TEEVEPEPVAPV
-328 DERVFTQDAVRTAVA
+328 DERVFNKDAVRTAVA
-343 RRFLDDSLDFAVDM
+343 RRFLDDSLDFTVDM

-430 STDEDADNTWA
+430 SIDEDADNTWA

-456 DLIEISEK
+456 DLSEISEK
-464 EKAVLADQYQQERE
+464 QNAVLADQYQQERE

-506 LEASIRLDIESD
+506 MEASIRLDIESD

-531 TSARGAFDAAITKVM
+531 TSAQGAFDAAITKVM

-561 ELIEKFRVEMNDFL
+561 ELIEKFRVEMSDFL

-582 IARTQALQEQLSRQN
+582 IALTQALQEQLSRQN

-750 EWVMNSAAGG
+750 SWVMNNAAGG

>member
-13 GGGAIEETQ
+13 GGGAIEEAQ
-22 AAVPAQAETKAP
+22 MAAPAQTDAKAP

-75 ILALPVDASIED
+75 ILALPVDASIDD

-154 FLLTSVTPRPDG
+154 FLLTSVTPRLDG

-193 LAQAQEIAAGTVTLA
+193 LAQAQEIASGSVTLA

-226 AVEEVAPEEVHEDT
+226 AVEEVAPEEAHEDT

-246 LPPTASAAPA
+246 LPPTAAQS

-273 PDELMADEL
+273 PDEPMADEL

-315 TEEVEVTPEVAPV
+315 TEEAEVAPDV
-328 DERVFTQDAVRTAVA
+328 APMDERVFNKDAVRTAVA

-430 STDEDADNTWA
+430 STDENADNTWA
-441 KTMAEVNGNETKALA
+441 KTMAEVNGNEKNALA
-456 DLIEISEK
+456 DLSEISEK
-464 EKAVLADQYQQERE
+464 QKAVLADQYQQERE

-492 DERHKPALTRQMDD
+492 DERHKPALIRRMDD
-506 LEASIRLDIESD
+506 LEASVRSDIESD

-531 TSARGAFDAAITKVM
+531 TSAQGAFDAAITKVM

-644 ENDAQLAQA
+644 ENAAQLAQA
-653 RAEVQRA
+653 RAEVERA

-728 GVIIGMLV
+728 GVIIGMLMPGGA
-736 HNTTGSSAHAASMM
+736 GSNAHAASMM
-750 EWVMNSAAGG
+750 SWMMNSAASG

>member
-22 AAVPAQAETKAP
+22 AAAPAQAP

-193 LAQAQEIAAGTVTLA
+193 LAQAQEIAAGTITLA

-226 AVEEVAPEEVHEDT
+226 AVEEAAPEEAHEDT

-246 LPPTASAAPA
+246 LPPTAAQS

-273 PDELMADEL
+273 PDEPMVDEL

-294 DENPFDDIEE
+294 MENPFDDIEE

-315 TEEVEVTPEVAPV
+315 TEEVEVAPEVAPV
-328 DERVFTQDAVRTAVA
+328 DERVFNKDAVRTAVA

-418 VSRTGDEISAQM
+418 VSRTGDEISSQM
-430 STDEDADNTWA
+430 SIDEDADNTWA

-456 DLIEISEK
+456 DLSEISEK
-464 EKAVLADQYQQERE
+464 QNAVLADQYQQERE

-492 DERHKPALTRQMDD
+492 DERHKPALVRQMDD
-506 LEASIRLDIESD
+506 MEASIRLDIESD

-644 ENDAQLAQA
+644 ENAAQLAQA
-653 RAEVQRA
+653 RAEIDRA
-660 NERVKEEA
+660 NERAKEEA

-736 HNTTGSSAHAASMM
+736 HSGAGSSAHAASMM

>member
-13 GGGAIEETQ
+13 GGGAIEDAQ
-22 AAVPAQAETKAP
+22 AAAPAQAETKAP

-154 FLLTSVTPRPDG
+154 FLLTSVTPAADG

-193 LAQAQEIAAGTVTLA
+193 LAQAQEIAAGSVTLA

-217 LGGDGVEEE
+217 LGGEAETEEE
-226 AVEEVAPEEVHEDT
+226 IVPEEVHEET
-240 APAAPT
+240 APVAPT
-246 LPPTASAAPA
+246 LPPTAAQS

-273 PDELMADEL
+273 PDEPMADEL

-315 TEEVEVTPEVAPV
+315 TEEVEVAPEVAPV

-430 STDEDADNTWA
+430 SIDEDADNTWA
-441 KTMAEVNGNETKALA
+441 KTMAEVNGNETHALA
-456 DLIEISEK
+456 DLSEISEK
-464 EKAVLADQYQQERE
+464 QNAVLADQYQRERE

-506 LEASIRLDIESD
+506 MEASIRLDIESD

-531 TSARGAFDAAITKVM
+531 TSAQSAFDAAITKVM

-561 ELIEKFRVEMNDFL
+561 ELIEKFRIEMNDFL

-617 ARERDEAHKRVL
+617 ARERDEAQKRVL

-644 ENDAQLAQA
+644 ENAAQLAQA
-653 RAEVQRA
+653 RAEIDRA

-736 HNTTGSSAHAASMM
+736 HGATGSSAHAASMM
-750 EWVMNSAAGG
+750 SWVMNNAAGG

>member
-13 GGGAIEETQ
+13 GGGAIEDAQ
-22 AAVPAQAETKAP
+22 AAAPAQVPT
-34 AVDARAAKDSLTLV
+34 VDARAAKDSLTLV

-103 KGSILQRI
+103 KGSIIQRI

-154 FLLTSVTPRPDG
+154 FLLTSVTPHPDG

-193 LAQAQEIAAGTVTLA
+193 LAQAQEIASGTITLA

-226 AVEEVAPEEVHEDT
+226 AVEEAAPEEVHEE
-240 APAAPT
+240 AGVAAPT
-246 LPPTASAAPA
+246 LPPTAASS

-273 PDELMADEL
+273 PDEPMVDEL

-315 TEEVEVTPEVAPV
+315 TEEVAPEVAPV
-328 DERVFTQDAVRTAVA
+328 DERVFNKDAVRTAVA

-418 VSRTGDEISAQM
+418 VSRTGDEISSQM
-430 STDEDADNTWA
+430 SIDEDADNTWA

-456 DLIEISEK
+456 DLSEISEK
-464 EKAVLADQYQQERE
+464 QNAVLADQYQQERE

-492 DERHKPALTRQMDD
+492 DERHKPALTRQMEDM
-506 LEASIRLDIESD
+506 EASIRLDIESD

-531 TSARGAFDAAITKVM
+531 ISARGAFDAAITKAM
-546 DHLIEKRAEQVQREA
+546 DHLIDKRAEQVQREA

-644 ENDAQLAQA
+644 ENAAQLAQA
-653 RAEVQRA
+653 RAEIDRA

-736 HNTTGSSAHAASMM
+736 HGGAGSSAHAASMM
-750 EWVMNSAAGG
+750 SWVMNNAAGG

>member
-1 MLFGK
+1 MLLGK
-6 KDKAAAD
+6 KAKAADSGVAP
-13 GGGAIEETQ
+13 E
-22 AAVPAQAETKAP
+22 AAAPAAS

-59 IIRQNTE
+59 LIRQNTE

-75 ILALPVDASIED
+75 ILALPVDASVED

-121 EDMLRHNIL
+121 DDMLQHNIL
-130 GVIPTP
+130 GIIPTP

-154 FLLTSVTPRPDG
+154 FLLTSVTPRENG

-181 IEVPDGDIDTVT
+181 IEVPEGDIDTVT
-193 LAQAQEIAAGTVTLA
+193 LAQAQEIAAGTITLA
-208 SLIPTLWKR
+208 SLIPSLWRR
-217 LGGDGVEEE
+217 LGGEE
-226 AVEEVAPEEVHEDT
+226 AGEEEEVASEEVYEEA

-246 LPPTASAAPA
+246 LPPTATPVAAEA
-256 ESVEAVENLPH
+256 DEVVEGLPN

-273 PDELMADEL
+273 PDEPMTDEL
-282 PSDEGLYDEDDE
+282 PSDDDLYDEDDE
-294 DENPFDDIEE
+294 DVDPFTDVEE
-304 APAPAPHVPTQ
+304 APAEDVTAPVSQEVVP
-315 TEEVEVTPEVAPV
+315 EAPAPV
-328 DERVFTQDAVRTAVA
+328 DERVFNKDAVRGTVA
-343 RRFLDDSLDFAVDM
+343 RRFLDDNLDFAVDM
-357 TPFETLLG
+357 SPFETLLG
-365 YEVDT
+365 YEVNT
-370 PAQFSLDHLDS
+370 PAQFSLDGLDS
-381 TNWLDGQIKML
+381 TNWLDSQIKML

-430 STDEDADNTWA
+430 STDQGAENVWA
-441 KTMAEVNGNETKALA
+441 QAMDEVNGNEKKAMA
-456 DLIEISEK
+456 DLGDIVAK
-464 EKAVLADQYQQERE
+464 QQAAFAADYERERE
-478 AFIQARIGEERVRY
+478 AYINGQLEQERVRY
-492 DERHKPALTRQMDD
+492 DERHKPTLNRRMD
-506 LEASIRLDIESD
+506 EAESSVRSDIVSD
-518 YEARRYEILRARK
+518 YEARRYELLRARK
-531 TSARGAFDAAITKVM
+531 TSAQGAFDAALTKVM
-546 DHLIEKRAEQVQREA
+546 DHLIEKRAEQVTREA
-561 ELIEKFRVEMNDFL
+561 ELVEKFRVEMSTFL

-582 IARTQALQEQLSRQN
+582 IARSEALQEQLAREN
-597 IVEEKSAEFAAR
+597 IVEQKSAEFAAR
-609 EQELHEQI
+609 EKELHDQI
-617 ARERDEAHKRVL
+617 ARERDEAQKRVL

-635 NKVLERMRQ
+635 NKVLERVRQ
-644 ENDAQLAQA
+644 ENAAQLAQA
-653 RAEVQRA
+653 QAEVQRA
-660 NERVKEEA
+660 NERTREEA

-714 IALAVLV
+714 IALAILV

-736 HNTTGSSAHAASMM
+736 HNATGSDAHAASMM
-750 EWVMNSAAGG
+750 SWVMNNAAGG